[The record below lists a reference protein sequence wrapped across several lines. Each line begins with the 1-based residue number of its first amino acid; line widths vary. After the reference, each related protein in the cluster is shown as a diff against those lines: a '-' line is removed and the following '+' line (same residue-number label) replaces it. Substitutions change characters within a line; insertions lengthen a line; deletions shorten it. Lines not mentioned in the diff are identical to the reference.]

1 MFRPIAKYFA
11 GLPALGLTLCFA
23 IPSFSQTQVLGT
35 ISGTI
40 SDKSGAVIPGAQ
52 ITATNK
58 GTSQAQ
64 TATTN
69 DAGYFVLSNLPAG
82 TYDVSAEK
90 AGFQRC
96 LRTGVILD
104 PAGRVEASCTMDVG
118 QVTQTVEVQ
127 AQALTV
133 QTDEAKVS
141 RVLNNTQI
149 TEIPTNG
156 RNFASLLGIQPGVIQ
171 GFSFNSFQAMSLF
184 ATQDTHVNGL
194 RGDAN

>member
-1 MFRPIAKYFA
+1 MVCPKVRYGA
-11 GLPALGLTLCFA
+11 ALLAVGFMLYLATT
-23 IPSFSQTQVLGT
+23 SFSQTQVLGT

-52 ITATNK
+52 VTATNK

-64 TATTN
+64 AATTN
-69 DAGYFVLSNLPAG
+69 DGGYFVLSNLPAG

-90 AGFQRC
+90 TGFQRC
-96 LRTGVILD
+96 VRTGVILD